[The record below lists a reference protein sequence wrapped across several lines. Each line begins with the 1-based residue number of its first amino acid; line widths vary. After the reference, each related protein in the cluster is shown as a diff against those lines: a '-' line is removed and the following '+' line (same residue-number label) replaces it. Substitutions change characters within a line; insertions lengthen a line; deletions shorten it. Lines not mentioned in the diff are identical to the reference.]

1 MDEFCTPMQQ
11 MPRLWTD
18 AAPSTTERPSS
29 SRKSTVQELE
39 LVCAQQV
46 AEIDKLRAEVMQ
58 QQHTFTA
65 YEEELRAEVAAM
77 QQIATERECS
87 RLRLMNEMD
96 EAVKIANLAVE
107 EADDERV
114 ARERA
119 EAELEA
125 ERQRN
130 VSLEQRLQREIAS
143 CRTPDLRSGCELTNL
158 EKREADLAAGLA
170 EVHLRETALEAQ
182 KDAVQRQRD
191 ALTQRQLELRAL
203 ITSYRQ
209 HYEQSHTNLREQ
221 AVEGEEEQETDL
233 ALLRARSLE
242 AHVQW
247 REERVHARELDVER
261 RESAV
266 LQTEEDLRSSATKL
280 RQFAHEQ
287 SRGSLSPSFQHSL
300 SSVHGHD
307 GLDEIERREAHV
319 KRNAML
325 LKREESLQRR
335 ELELLQLVEM
345 QRGDLPNSSTF
356 CVDPPFLA
364 HVLSTILTGHCQLS
378 ESIPGIT

>member
-1 MDEFCTPMQQ
+1 MQQ

-18 AAPSTTERPSS
+18 EAPSTLERPSS
-29 SRKSTVQELE
+29 SRKSTVQELKP
-39 LVCAQQV
+39 VCAQQV
-46 AEIDKLRAEVMQ
+46 AEIDQLRAEVIQ
-58 QQHTFTA
+58 QRRTFTA
-65 YEEELRAEVAAM
+65 CEEELRAEVAAM

-96 EAVKIANLAVE
+96 EAVKIANLAVQ
-107 EADDERV
+107 EADDERL

-130 VSLEQRLQREIAS
+130 ASAEQRLQREIES
-143 CRTPDLRSGCELTNL
+143 FRTPDLQSGCELTNL

-170 EVHLRETALEAQ
+170 QLHLRETALEAQ

-191 ALTQRQLELRAL
+191 ALTQRQFEMRAL
-203 ITSYRQ
+203 ITSHGQNFER
-209 HYEQSHTNLREQ
+209 SHTNLHEQ
-221 AVEGEEEQETDL
+221 EVEGEDEQETDL
-233 ALLRARSLE
+233 ALLRMRSLE

-247 REERVHARELDVER
+247 REERVHARELDVEQ
-261 RESAV
+261 REAAV
-266 LQTEEDLRSSATKL
+266 FQIEGDLRSSATKL

-287 SRGSLSPSFQHSL
+287 SRGSLSPSFQHSP
-300 SSVHGHD
+300 SPVHGHD
-307 GLDEIERREAHV
+307 GLDEIERQEAHL

-335 ELELLQLVEM
+335 ELELLQLAEM

-356 CVDPPFLA
+356 CVDPPF
-364 HVLSTILTGHCQLS
+364 SS
-378 ESIPGIT
+378 